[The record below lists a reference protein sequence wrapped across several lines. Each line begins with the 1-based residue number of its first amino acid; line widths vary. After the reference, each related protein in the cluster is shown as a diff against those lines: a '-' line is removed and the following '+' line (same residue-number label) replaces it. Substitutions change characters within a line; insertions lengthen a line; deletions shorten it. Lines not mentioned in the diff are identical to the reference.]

1 MKTIDIKGKE
11 YIQVNERIMY
21 FWREFI
27 GDKQGQIVTTL
38 LSMEDG
44 VCVFRADIIIDGTIV
59 ATGHAYEKEGST
71 FINKTSYVEN
81 CETSAVGRA
90 LGILGIGIDTSIA
103 SAEEVQNAI
112 KQQNDDKVPLSDKKA
127 ETLTNSFKGQISQHN
142 SSKSLDA
149 WAKQNANKI
158 KNNLPEDK
166 IAEVRNHLASKKE
179 VLLEAEKKN
188 KSILDSDLPV

>member
-90 LGILGIGIDTSIA
+90 LGLLGIGIDTSIA

-112 KQQNDDKVPLSDKKA
+112 KQQNDDKPPLKDTTVESAEKRAAYENEADTHASLESLKNWYKKNEKKMSKELTESDKKA
-127 ETLTNSFKGQISQHN
+127 L
-142 SSKSLDA
+142 
-149 WAKQNANKI
+149 NKYIGFLKADLEEI
-158 KNNLPEDK
+158 KE
-166 IAEVRNHLASKKE
+166 
-179 VLLEAEKKN
+179 N
-188 KSILDSDLPV
+188 KTVPGDLPR